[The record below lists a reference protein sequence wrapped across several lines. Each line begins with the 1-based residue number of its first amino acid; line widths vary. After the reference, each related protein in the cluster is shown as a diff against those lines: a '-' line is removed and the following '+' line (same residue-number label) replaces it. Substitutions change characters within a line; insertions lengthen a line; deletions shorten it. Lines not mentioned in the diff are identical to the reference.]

1 MNTIARIAAASLLI
15 FAAPHAR
22 SDEDPTTS
30 PVTIPGASRFDVAS
44 KAGQPYRIFVYVP
57 DAPAPAAGYP
67 VMYALDGN
75 SSFGMLV
82 EFERIQRR
90 MNGPVAIVGVGYP
103 IEGHMD
109 LDRRFL
115 DFTPPTPE
123 NLVRRFPGA
132 KHTPK
137 TGGDDAFLDFLVDE
151 LRPIV
156 GRKVKVDPN
165 RQAICGHSLGG
176 LFVLHAL
183 FKRPG
188 AFQSYVAASPS
199 IWWNDRSVEA
209 EARAFA
215 ADPTKV
221 APARLLM
228 TFGGLEGESVP
239 GDSAEKNEAR
249 QQTRMPESVRKMEAD
264 LAPLASRGLAVQV
277 AEFPGENH
285 GGVIPAAL
293 NRGLARAFAPAR

>member
-1 MNTIARIAAASLLI
+1 MNNLARLMLASILL
-15 FAAPHAR
+15 APTSAR
-22 SDEDPTTS
+22 SDDDPPTS
-30 PVTIPGASRFDVAS
+30 PVTVPGASRFDVTS
-44 KAGQPYRIFVYVP
+44 KAGRPYRIFLYIP
-57 DAPAPAAGYP
+57 DAPAPADGYP

-103 IEGHMD
+103 IDGHMD

-115 DFTPPTPE
+115 DFTPPTPDE
-123 NLVRRFPGA
+123 LVRRFPGA
-132 KHTPK
+132 THTPE
-137 TGGDDAFLDFLVDE
+137 TGGRDAFLDFLVEE

-156 GRKVKVDPN
+156 GRKLKVDEG

-183 FKRPG
+183 FHRPG
-188 AFQSYVAASPS
+188 AFQAYVAASPS
-199 IWWNDRSVEA
+199 IWWNDRSIEA

-215 ADPTKV
+215 AVPADV

-228 TFGGLEGESVP
+228 TFGALEGAAVP
-239 GDSAEKNEAR
+239 GDAAERNEAR
-249 QQTRMPESVRKMEAD
+249 KQTRMPESVRAMAET
-264 LAPLASRGLAVQV
+264 LAPLADGGLAVQV

-285 GGVIPAAL
+285 GSVIPAAL
-293 NRGLARAFAPAR
+293 ARGLARSFAKAP

>member
-1 MNTIARIAAASLLI
+1 MNTLARLAFVPMLALAST
-15 FAAPHAR
+15 PAR
-22 SDEDPTTS
+22 ADGPPATS
-30 PVTIPGASRFDVAS
+30 PVTIPGASRFDVTS
-44 KAGQPYRIFVYVP
+44 RGGQPYRIFVYVP
-57 DAPAPAAGYP
+57 DAPAPEAGYP

-103 IEGHMD
+103 IDGPLD

-123 NLVRRFPGA
+123 HLVRRFPGA
-132 KHTPK
+132 THVPK
-137 TGGDDAFLDFLVDE
+137 TGGQDAFLDFLVDE
-151 LRPIV
+151 LRPVV
-156 GRKVKVDPN
+156 GTMVKVDPD
-165 RQAICGHSLGG
+165 RQALCGHSLGG

-183 FKRPG
+183 FRRPG
-188 AFQSYVAASPS
+188 AFRSYVAASPS

-215 ADPTKV
+215 ADPSK
-221 APARLLM
+221 ARPGRLIL
-228 TFGGLEGESVP
+228 TFGSLEGEPVP

-249 QQTRMPESVRKMEAD
+249 KQTRMPELVRKMAD
-264 LAPLASRGLAVQV
+264 TLGPLAGRGLDVQV

-285 GGVIPAAL
+285 GSVIPPAL
-293 NRGLARAFAPAR
+293 ARGLSRAFAPAR